1 MIDRAQCIYMRI
13 YMTKTAK
20 LFTNGG
26 SQAIRL
32 PKEFRFPGKEV
43 RIRKTKT
50 DISITPVEDDL
61 EAHRKAFIAL
71 AGSCPDFPD
80 VPRHTT
86 ADQPRDLDW

>member
-1 MIDRAQCIYMRI
+1 
-13 YMTKTAK
+13 MTKTAK

-50 DISITPVEDDL
+50 GISG
-61 EAHRKAFIAL
+61 R
-71 AGSCPDFPD
+71 
-80 VPRHTT
+80 R
-86 ADQPRDLDW
+86 

>member
-1 MIDRAQCIYMRI
+1 
-13 YMTKTAK
+13 MTKTAK

-43 RIRKTKT
+43 RIRRTKT
-50 DISITPVEDDL
+50 GISITPIDD
-61 EAHRKAFIAL
+61 EKEKRRQAFIAL

-80 VPRHTT
+80 IPPHT
-86 ADQPRDLDW
+86 APDLPRDLDW

>member
-1 MIDRAQCIYMRI
+1 
-13 YMTKTAK
+13 MTKTAK

-43 RIRKTKT
+43 RIRRTKT
-50 DISITPVEDDL
+50 GISITPIDDKDERL
-61 EAHRKAFIAL
+61 RDTMRKL

-80 VPRHTT
+80 IPKHT
-86 ADQPRDLDW
+86 APDLPRDLDW